1 MKHAKL
7 LYGWIGSALVAGCV
21 ATPLLADE
29 MYSWTDENG
38 VKHFSSLPPPPGLEA
53 TVSDLPESAPVPTVD
68 VDYPDASDSATSV
81 TDDPMSAQQG
91 LEELSAADQY
101 RQQIAEN
108 RAEQRSAQAE
118 LDQACI
124 QARNRLAQIEPSR
137 RVFYTDESG
146 ETVRMDDEERVGEV
160 ETLSDFISSHCD

>member
-1 MKHAKL
+1 MKHARL
-7 LYGWIGSALVAGCV
+7 LYGWIGLALVAGSV

-38 VKHFSSLPPPPGLEA
+38 VRHFSSLPPPPGLEA
-53 TVSDLPESAPVPTVD
+53 TVSDLPDSVPVPAVD
-68 VDYPDASDSATSV
+68 VDYPDATDSTASV
-81 TDDPMSAQQG
+81 ADDAFSAEQDT
-91 LEELSAADQY
+91 EELSAADQY
-101 RQQIAEN
+101 RQQIADT

-118 LDQACI
+118 MDQACI